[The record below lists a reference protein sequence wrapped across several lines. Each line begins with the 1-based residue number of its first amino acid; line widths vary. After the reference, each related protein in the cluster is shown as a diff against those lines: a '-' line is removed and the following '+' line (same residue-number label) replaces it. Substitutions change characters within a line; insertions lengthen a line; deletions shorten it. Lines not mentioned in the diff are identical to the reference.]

1 MKHHGAQYGVECCV
15 CKWQLVD
22 SRIFKDYVDAR
33 LPRLFTR
40 FLDHLRRGVNPAHSA
55 LRADPL
61 LGSDCEGSSPTAHI
75 QNRLAGFQ
83 ARQIDHVLTKGSLPA
98 EPYHPKQKVISEGPM
113 AGAGD
118 CESMGISQ
126 AIERKEDGEVKLVAT
141 PNPSGR
147 GCRNIHDY

>member
-1 MKHHGAQYGVECCV
+1 MSTPAF
-15 CKWQLVD
+15 LVFLHAFLIISGEASIPHTLPFGPTRCLAVIARVPVPQPTSKTD
-22 SRIFKDYVDAR
+22 S
-33 LPRLFTR
+33 P
-40 FLDHLRRGVNPAHSA
+40 
-55 LRADPL
+55 
-61 LGSDCEGSSPTAHI
+61 
-75 QNRLAGFQ
+75 GFQ

-98 EPYHPKQKVISEGPM
+98 EPYHPKQKVISEGPI

-126 AIERKEDGEVKLVAT
+126 AIERKEDGEDKLVAT